1 MVILVQPVSLVL
13 LARFLDLQVILA
25 LLVPQASAVQLAA
38 PALAALPDTL
48 VHRAL
53 LVQLDPLAQLELPDA
68 LDQLAPHQ
76 R

>member
-13 LARFLDLQVILA
+13 LARYPDLQVILA

-38 PALAALPDTL
+38 LALAALPDTL

-53 LVQLDPLAQLELPDA
+53 LVQLDPRAQLELPDA
-68 LDQLAPHQ
+68 QGQLVPHQ